1 MFFIPAIAIAAAAA
15 KEAAAMPHA
24 QRGETYSIEWTS
36 CGPDI
41 EEIAAGP
48 VECANLSV
56 PLDYT
61 DAENGKT
68 HTLELI
74 KAPAEEQPAAGN
86 IIFNFGGPGAEG
98 VINLATS
105 SAVYQP

>member
-1 MFFIPAIAIAAAAA
+1 MLSIPAIALAALAAR
-15 KEAAAMPHA
+15 EAAARPHT
-24 QRGETYSIEWTS
+24 RRNETYGIEWTS
-36 CGPDI
+36 CGPAI
-41 EEIAAGP
+41 EEMATGP
-48 VECANLSV
+48 VQCANISV

-61 DAENGKT
+61 DAENGET

-98 VINLATS
+98 IANLATS
-105 SAVYQP
+105 VAVYQP